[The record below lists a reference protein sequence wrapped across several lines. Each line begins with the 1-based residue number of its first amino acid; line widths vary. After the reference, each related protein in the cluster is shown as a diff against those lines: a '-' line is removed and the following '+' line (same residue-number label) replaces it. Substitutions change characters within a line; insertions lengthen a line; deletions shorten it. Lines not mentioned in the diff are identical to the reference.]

1 MKCAYSAGILDRFL
15 DEKIRFSYV
24 IGVSAGAANGAS
36 FVAGQRDRNRRFYTT
51 HIGEKGYFG
60 LRSFIKTGD
69 LFGLDYIYSDL
80 TNTDGGDPLDYDRI
94 MSSPTEYELVT
105 TNARTGKAEYFS
117 KQDLEKNNYQLIKA
131 SCCLPAAC
139 RPREYKGN
147 FFYDGGLSDPIPA
160 EHALAKGCDKVVVI
174 LSKPRDF
181 VMQPQKMR
189 IFYHVACRNFPRT
202 VSMIEGRHISYM
214 DHFRKIFEL
223 EKEGKAFVFA
233 PSRHLPMGTYR
244 MNADQNQA
252 LYNLGI
258 SDFENRV
265 EELRLFMGN
274 RRTLRQEVKDVL
286 L

>member
-252 LYNLGI
+252 LYDLGV
-258 SDFENRV
+258 SDFENRA
-265 EELRLFMGN
+265 EELRLFMEADELSD
-274 RRTLRQEVKDVL
+274 RR
-286 L
+286 